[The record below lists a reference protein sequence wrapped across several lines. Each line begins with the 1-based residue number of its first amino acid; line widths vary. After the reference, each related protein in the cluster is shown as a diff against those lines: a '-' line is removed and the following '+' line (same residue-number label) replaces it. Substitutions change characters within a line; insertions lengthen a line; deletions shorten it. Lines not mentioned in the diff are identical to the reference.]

1 MGEKVNKKLR
11 RQGIENRH
19 RSGGVRPH
27 RKPRNAGIRE
37 AARANG
43 VRQNAP
49 SVAHYKLPYSSRRRL
64 SPMSSQT
71 HLAELVR
78 RHEALE
84 REISEAM
91 SHPSADTVE
100 ITELKR
106 RKLHLKDEIARL
118 QRTETVH

>member
-1 MGEKVNKKLR
+1 
-11 RQGIENRH
+11 
-19 RSGGVRPH
+19 
-27 RKPRNAGIRE
+27 
-37 AARANG
+37 
-43 VRQNAP
+43 
-49 SVAHYKLPYSSRRRL
+49 
-64 SPMSSQT
+64 MSSQT